1 MTNIKISEVL
11 ECLNKGMSR
20 EEIAEH
26 FGITMADCKRVFQ
39 HPTLKGKKMRKA
51 GAFNLIDDLN
61 PQVSNEEIAN
71 TPEPDNTSTEELLEQ
86 TTDVAEVEEEAVRSQ
101 WAN

>member
-26 FGITMADCKRVFQ
+26 FDITMADCKRVFQ
-39 HPTLKGKKMRKA
+39 HPSLKGKKMKKT

-71 TPEPDNTSTEELLEQ
+71 TPNEIPVAAEEVVVEE
-86 TTDVAEVEEEAVRSQ
+86 TEVEEEAVRSQ

>member
-1 MTNIKISEVL
+1 MTDIKISQVL

-39 HPTLKGKKMRKA
+39 HPTLKGKKMKKT

-71 TPEPDNTSTEELLEQ
+71 TPIPDDADLEELTSQAEP
-86 TTDVAEVEEEAVRSQ
+86 EVEEEAVRSQ
-101 WAN
+101 WVN